1 MKYFTIHAAHPKLA
15 DLATLAVSLVLL
27 AGPVLADELSQGTER
42 GKYLVTV
49 MDCAG
54 CHMPRGANGV
64 PMAEKGLSGGN
75 VGFEIPG
82 MGIFWPSN
90 LTPDE
95 TGLGSFSEA
104 EIASTIRT
112 GVRPDGSML
121 APVMPTP
128 SYAAL
133 SDEDAAAIA
142 AYLKSLPPAKSTA
155 APAVADAAD
164 AQLPFYRVTMPGT
177 K

>member
-1 MKYFTIHAAHPKLA
+1 MKYVKIHALRPKFA
-15 DLATLAVSLVLL
+15 ALATLAVSSVLL
-27 AGPVLADELSQGTER
+27 AGPVLADEVSQGIER

-54 CHMPRGANGV
+54 CHMPRGANGI

-112 GVRPDGSML
+112 GVRPDGRTL

-133 SDEDAAAIA
+133 NDEDAAAIA
-142 AYLKSLPPAKSTA
+142 AFLKSLPPAKSTA
-155 APAVADAAD
+155 APAVADVAD
-164 AQLPFYRVTMPGT
+164 AHLPFYRVAMPGT